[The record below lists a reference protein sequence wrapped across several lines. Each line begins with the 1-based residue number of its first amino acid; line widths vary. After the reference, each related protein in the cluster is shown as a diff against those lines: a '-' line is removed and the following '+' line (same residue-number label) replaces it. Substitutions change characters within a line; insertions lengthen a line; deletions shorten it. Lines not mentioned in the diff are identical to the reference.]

1 MHGLERPVGQLD
13 YDAHEWRGF
22 VAHLCTA
29 EGDEVDGAAAA
40 CWESQQSWGESVG
53 SKGIWFTISVIQNLH
68 FHQHSEL

>member
-40 CWESQQSWGESVG
+40 SWESQQS
-53 SKGIWFTISVIQNLH
+53 
-68 FHQHSEL
+68 